1 MHIRK
6 CAQVFSPSSVHSWQR
21 PGVSGWGSATS
32 TDRCAQ
38 VGAAVGGADT
48 DRPRRDLLNMLIK
61 DKDHTRRRCD
71 DLGASLL
78 AALVVAVLLAAV
90 ARHFDVSS
98 PLALVVAG
106 LAAST
111 IPGLDD
117 VHLEPELVLFV
128 ILPPLLWSAGL
139 ESSYVA
145 MRRNV
150 RRIGLLAVGLP
161 LATTFAVGFVAF
173 HTVPELTIAAA
184 LTLGAIVAPPD
195 AVSATAVGR
204 RLGLPRRTMTLLGG
218 ESLLND
224 ATALTAYKVA
234 LAAAIGASASWGGG
248 LSTFALAAVGGVVVG
263 GAVGMVVHYIRSRLD
278 DPLVESAVGLV
289 APFFI
294 YLVAE
299 EVHGSGVI
307 AVVVAALLLG
317 QRETQAGF
325 ATRLQDQAV
334 WKALQLILESF
345 AFLLIGL
352 QLPEVVRELTG
363 ISAATLAI
371 SSAAVL
377 STVIAVRMVWV
388 YAFAY
393 LPRLLSKRA
402 RAREPAPAP
411 GQVFILAWAGM
422 RGVVSLAAAFA
433 VPATTLAGD
442 PFPGRPQ
449 LVFLTFVVVVG
460 TLLLHG
466 LTLPWF
472 IRVLDAQGNEAHK
485 DAIATAAAQDKAARA
500 AAERLDELLAEQA
513 ASTDVPDR
521 AADVLR
527 AWNTRRRN
535 AAWERLGRDDE
546 DIGESPT
553 SAFRRLRLEM
563 LAAERETFIAERDA
577 GRIDD
582 EVLRTVLHGLDLEE
596 ATLNRD

>member
-1 MHIRK
+1 M
-6 CAQVFSPSSVHSWQR
+6 
-21 PGVSGWGSATS
+21 
-32 TDRCAQ
+32 
-38 VGAAVGGADT
+38 
-48 DRPRRDLLNMLIK
+48 
-61 DKDHTRRRCD
+61 
-71 DLGASLL
+71 GASLL
-78 AALVVAVLLAAV
+78 AALVAAILLAAV
-90 ARHFDVSS
+90 ARRFDVSA

-106 LAAST
+106 LAGSAL
-111 IPGLDD
+111 PGFHD
-117 VHLEPELVLFV
+117 VHLDPDLVLFV

-145 MRRNV
+145 LRRNI
-150 RRIGLLAVGLP
+150 RPIGFLAVGLP
-161 LATTFAVGFVAF
+161 LATTFVVGIVAF
-173 HTVPELTIAAA
+173 HIVPELTIAAA

-234 LAAAIGASASWGGG
+234 LGAAIGTAATWRGG

-263 GAVGMVVHYIRSRLD
+263 WVIGMVVNFIRTRLD
-278 DPLVESAVGLV
+278 DPLVESAIGLV
-289 APFFI
+289 APFFT
-294 YLVAE
+294 YLLAE
-299 EVHGSGVI
+299 EIHGSGVI

-317 QRETQAGF
+317 QRESQASY
-325 ATRLQDQAV
+325 ATRLQDKAV

-352 QLPEVVRELTG
+352 QLPKVISELAG

-377 STVIAVRMVWV
+377 VTVIGVRMVWV
-388 YAFAY
+388 YATTY
-393 LPRLLSKRA
+393 LPRLLSKRIRDHEPEPP
-402 RAREPAPAP
+402 RA
-411 GQVFILAWAGM
+411 QVFVVAWAGM
-422 RGVVSLAAAFA
+422 RGVVSLAAAFG
-433 VPATTLAGD
+433 VPATTLSGD

-472 IRVLDAQGNEAHK
+472 IRVLGAQGDEAHS

-500 AAERLDELLAEQA
+500 AAERLDELLAEQSA
-513 ASTDVPDR
+513 AADVPQR

-535 AAWERLGRDDE
+535 AAWERLGRDDA

-563 LAAERETFIAERDA
+563 LAAERDTFIAERDA
-577 GRIDD
+577 GHIDD

>member
-1 MHIRK
+1 
-6 CAQVFSPSSVHSWQR
+6 V
-21 PGVSGWGSATS
+21 
-32 TDRCAQ
+32 
-38 VGAAVGGADT
+38 
-48 DRPRRDLLNMLIK
+48 
-61 DKDHTRRRCD
+61 
-71 DLGASLL
+71 GASLL
-78 AALVVAVLLAAV
+78 AALVAAILLAAV
-90 ARHFDVSS
+90 ARRYDVSA

-106 LAAST
+106 LAGSAL
-111 IPGLDD
+111 PGFHD
-117 VHLEPELVLFV
+117 VHLDPDLVLFV

-145 MRRNV
+145 LRRNI
-150 RRIGLLAVGLP
+150 RPIGFLAVGLP
-161 LATTFAVGFVAF
+161 LATTFVVGIVAF

-234 LAAAIGASASWGGG
+234 LGAAIGTAATWGNG
-248 LSTFALAAVGGVVVG
+248 LATFGLAAVGGVVVG
-263 GAVGMVVHYIRSRLD
+263 WVIGMVVHVIRTRLD

-294 YLVAE
+294 YLLAE
-299 EVHGSGVI
+299 EIHGSGVI

-317 QRETQAGF
+317 QRETQASY
-325 ATRLQDQAV
+325 ATRLQDKAV

-352 QLPEVVRELTG
+352 QLPKVISELAG

-377 STVIAVRMVWV
+377 ITVIGVRMVWV
-388 YAFAY
+388 YATTY
-393 LPRLLSKRA
+393 LPRLLSKRIRTHEPEPP
-402 RAREPAPAP
+402 RA
-411 GQVFILAWAGM
+411 QVFVVAWAGM
-422 RGVVSLAAAFA
+422 RGVVSLAAAFG

-472 IRVLDAQGNEAHK
+472 IRVLGAQGDEAHS

-500 AAERLDELLAEQA
+500 AAERLDELLAEQSA
-513 ASTDVPDR
+513 TTDVPQR

-535 AAWERLGRDDE
+535 AAWERLGRGDD

-563 LAAERETFIAERDA
+563 LAAERDTFIAERDA
-577 GRIDD
+577 GHIDD